1 VWQQA
6 TLRVLIY
13 FQKPG
18 KVTSVKL
25 VWNRGVVEQPIDTFA
40 PVEKPMQLA

>member
-1 VWQQA
+1 MI
-6 TLRVLIY
+6 VLPSQ
-13 FQKPG
+13 QKPPAQV
-18 KVTSVKL
+18 KSVKL